1 MNRLNMEQSKQVETS
16 THAGNLDLIG
26 GWVCLDFV
34 NTLDGHRNGHSHD
47 YLGSYAD
54 LVLWARH
61 VELVT
66 EGEGRQLID
75 QARRQPTEASQ
86 VFEQALVLRETIYR
100 IFMALASGERPAATD
115 LANLNEALSEALARL
130 QLVPTTAGFAWAW
143 RDEAQDLERLLW
155 PLARSAG
162 ELLTSAELNRVR
174 ECGGDNCGWLFVDT
188 SRNQSRRWCDMK
200 SCGNRAKAQ
209 RHYQRKRAAGGSKP

>member
-1 MNRLNMEQSKQVETS
+1 MEQSKQVETS

-34 NTLDGHRNGHSHD
+34 NTVDGRRNGHSRD
-47 YLGSYAD
+47 YLGSYDD
-54 LVLWARH
+54 LVFWARH

-66 EGEGRQLID
+66 EDEARQLID
-75 QARRQPTEASQ
+75 RARRRPTEASQ

-100 IFMALASGERPAATD
+100 IFMAQASGERPAATD

-130 QLVPTTAGFAWAW
+130 QLVPTATGFDWTW
-143 RDEAQDLERLLW
+143 RVEAQDLERLLW
-155 PLARSAG
+155 PLTRSAS

-174 ECGGDNCGWLFVDT
+174 ECGGDDCGWLFVDT
-188 SRNQSRRWCDMK
+188 SRNRSRRWGDMK

-209 RHYQRKRAAGGSKP
+209 RHYQRKRTAGSSKS

>member
-34 NTLDGHRNGHSHD
+34 NTLDGHRNGHSRD
-47 YLGSYAD
+47 YLGSYD
-54 LVLWARH
+54 ELVLWARH
-61 VELVT
+61 VDLVT
-66 EGEGRQLID
+66 EGEARQLID
-75 QARRQPTEASQ
+75 RARRQPTEASQ
-86 VFEQALVLRETIYR
+86 VFEQALVLREAIYR
-100 IFMALASGERPAATD
+100 IFIALASGERPAETD
-115 LANLNEALSEALARL
+115 LANLNGALSVALARL
-130 QLVPTTAGFAWAW
+130 QLVPTTDGFAWAW

-188 SRNQSRRWCDMK
+188 SRNRSRRWCDMK

-209 RHYQRKRAAGGSKP
+209 RHYQRKRTAGHSKP